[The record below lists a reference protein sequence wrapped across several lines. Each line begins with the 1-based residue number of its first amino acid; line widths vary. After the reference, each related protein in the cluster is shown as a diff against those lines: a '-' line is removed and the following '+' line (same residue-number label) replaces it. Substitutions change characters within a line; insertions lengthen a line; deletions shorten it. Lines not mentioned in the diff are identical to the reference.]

1 MKDLFSKTHL
11 SLGTLLF
18 SLLLTSCHGTAT
30 ISPSPD
36 VAVQPEQQAPST
48 VIVTVNGQPIT
59 MEAFQRE
66 LARFEAGQASL
77 GLQVA
82 DQKAYK
88 QQVLEQLVE
97 QELLRQ
103 LATSKGIII
112 SDETVNAELSAMT
125 EQNGQEYFEA
135 WLKSNYYTL
144 AEFREVIRLQ
154 LMTNQLTTPVVEA
167 VPTVTEQVHARHI
180 LVNTQAEAEQLLAR
194 IQAGEEFGELAAQY
208 SLDVTTK
215 AHEGDLGWF
224 PRGGLL
230 VPEVEDAAFSM
241 SPGQTASIVVSA
253 WGAHII
259 QTIEIDPGRPVE
271 PETHD
276 RLVQKAIEDWRLG
289 LRSGADI
296 QQLVAITS

>member
-1 MKDLFSKTHL
+1 MKTNLKSGVFL
-11 SLGTLLF
+11 VA
-18 SLLLTSCHGTAT
+18 LLLAGCVGASVESQTPEIA
-30 ISPSPD
+30 
-36 VAVQPEQQAPST
+36 AQPEQETQPEIA
-48 VIVTVNGQPIT
+48 VTVNGQPIT

-82 DQKAYK
+82 DQAAYK

-103 LATSKGIII
+103 LAISKGIVV
-112 SDETVNAELSAMT
+112 SDESVDAEMNAMI
-125 EQNGQEYFEA
+125 EQRGQEYFDA
-135 WLKSNYYTL
+135 WLNSNYYTL
-144 AEFREVIRLQ
+144 DEFREVIRLQ

-167 VPTVTEQVHARHI
+167 VPTVAEQVHARHI
-180 LVNTQAEAEQLLAR
+180 LVNTQAEAEQILAR
-194 IQAGEEFGELAAQY
+194 LQAGEEFGALAAQY

-215 AHEGDLGWF
+215 NNGGDLGWF

-241 SPGQTASIVVSA
+241 SPEEASQIVVSA
-253 WGAHII
+253 WGAHIV
-259 QTIEIDPGRPVE
+259 QTLEIDPGRQVE

-276 RLVQKAIEDWRLG
+276 RLVRKAIEDWRLG

-296 QQLVAITS
+296 QQLITITS

>member
-1 MKDLFSKTHL
+1 M
-11 SLGTLLF
+11 LLTG
-18 SLLLTSCHGTAT
+18 LLLVSCGGTAT
-30 ISPSPD
+30 TPPTTEPAIEQET
-36 VAVQPEQQAPST
+36 QPEIA
-48 VIVTVNGQPIT
+48 VTVNGQPIT
-59 MEAFQRE
+59 TEAFQRE

-82 DQKAYK
+82 DQSAYK

-103 LATSKGIII
+103 LATSQGVVI
-112 SDETVNAELSAMT
+112 SDETVDAEINAMI
-125 EQNGQEYFEA
+125 EQNGQQYFDA
-135 WLKSNYYTL
+135 WLNSNYYTL

-154 LMTNQLTTPVVEA
+154 LMTNQLTTSVIES

-180 LVNTQAEAEQLLAR
+180 LVNTQTEAEQILAR
-194 IQAGEEFGELAAQY
+194 IQSGEDFGELAAQY

-215 AHEGDLGWF
+215 SNGGDLGWF

-241 SPGQTASIVVSA
+241 SPGEPGRIVVSA
-253 WGAHII
+253 WGAHIV
-259 QTIEIDPGRPVE
+259 QTIEVDPGRQVE

-289 LRSGADI
+289 LRAGANI
-296 QQLVAITS
+296 QQLITITS

>member
-1 MKDLFSKTHL
+1 
-11 SLGTLLF
+11 
-18 SLLLTSCHGTAT
+18 
-30 ISPSPD
+30 
-36 VAVQPEQQAPST
+36 
-48 VIVTVNGQPIT
+48 
-59 MEAFQRE
+59 MESFQRE
-66 LARFEAGQASL
+66 LARFEAGQAAL

-82 DQKAYK
+82 DQVAYK

-103 LATSKGIII
+103 LATNQGIVV
-112 SDETVNAELSAMT
+112 SDEVVTAEVNAMI
-125 EQNGQEYFEA
+125 EQSGQEHFDA
-135 WLKSNYYTL
+135 WLTSNYYTL
-144 AEFREVIRLQ
+144 DEFREVIRLQ

-180 LVNTQAEAEQLLAR
+180 LVNTQSEAEQVLAR
-194 IQAGEEFGELAAQY
+194 LQAGEEFEALAAQY

-215 AHEGDLGWF
+215 NNGGDLGWF

-230 VPEVEDAAFSM
+230 VPEVEEAAFNM
-241 SPGQTASIVVSA
+241 PPGQPSSIVVSA
-253 WGAHII
+253 WGAHIV
-259 QTIEIDPGRPVE
+259 QTIEVDPGRQVE